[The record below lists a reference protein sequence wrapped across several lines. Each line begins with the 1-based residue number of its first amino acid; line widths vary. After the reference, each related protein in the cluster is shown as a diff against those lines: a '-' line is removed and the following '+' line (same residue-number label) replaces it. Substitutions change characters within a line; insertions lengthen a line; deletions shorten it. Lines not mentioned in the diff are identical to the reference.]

1 MKLFNPDSRI
11 MTFLSQL
18 ADLVIVNFL
27 WMVFCLPVF
36 TIGASTTAMYRVT
49 LNIVRQEGG
58 GVVKTFWAA
67 FRLNFRQ
74 GVLIFLITL
83 LPILL
88 VAYELWLF
96 FSGAVEQ
103 NLRTGVIFCFPAL
116 LVTLVLGYV
125 YPLLAQF
132 DNSIKNT
139 LKNAC
144 LLAISQLPTSL
155 LMGALNLSAFVV
167 FFFATPFFLRTGIFW
182 LAIGGSLV
190 ALINS
195 YLLRRVFQKVF
206 HLESD

>member
-1 MKLFNPDSRI
+1 MKLFDPESRV
-11 MTFLSQL
+11 MTFFGQL
-18 ADLVIVNFL
+18 ADLVILNIL
-27 WMVFCLPVF
+27 WLVFCLPIF

-49 LNIVRQEGG
+49 LNMVRQEGG

-67 FRLNFRQ
+67 FRLNFKQ

-83 LPILL
+83 LPIVL
-88 VAYELWLF
+88 VSYELWLF
-96 FSGAVEQ
+96 LSGAMGQ
-103 NLRTGVIFCFPAL
+103 SIWTGVVFSLPAI
-116 LVTLVLGYV
+116 LVTLVLSYV

-144 LLAISQLPTSL
+144 LLALSQLPVSL
-155 LMGALNLSAFVV
+155 LMGVLNLSALLV
-167 FFFATPFFLRTGIFW
+167 FFFATSFFLKTSIFW

-195 YLLRRVFQKVF
+195 YLLRRVFKKVF
-206 HLESD
+206 HLET

>member
-1 MKLFNPDSRI
+1 MKLFDPESRV
-11 MTFLSQL
+11 MTFFGQL
-18 ADLVIVNFL
+18 ADLVILNIL
-27 WMVFCLPVF
+27 WLVFCLPIF

-49 LNIVRQEGG
+49 LNMVRQEGG

-67 FRLNFRQ
+67 FRLNFKQ

-83 LPILL
+83 LPIVL
-88 VAYELWLF
+88 VSYELWLF
-96 FSGAVEQ
+96 LSGAMGQ
-103 NLRTGVIFCFPAL
+103 SIWTGVVFSLPAI
-116 LVTLVLGYV
+116 LVTLVLSYV

-144 LLAISQLPTSL
+144 LLALSQLPVSL
-155 LMGALNLSAFVV
+155 LMGALNLSALLV
-167 FFFATPFFLRTGIFW
+167 FFFATSFFLKTSIFW

-195 YLLRRVFQKVF
+195 YLLRRVFKKVF
-206 HLESD
+206 HLET

>member
-1 MKLFNPDSRI
+1 MKLFDPESRI
-11 MTFLSQL
+11 MTFFGQL
-18 ADLVIVNFL
+18 ADLVILNVL
-27 WMVFCLPVF
+27 WLVFCLPIF

-49 LNIVRQEGG
+49 LNMVRQEGG

-67 FRLNFRQ
+67 FRLNFKQ

-88 VAYELWLF
+88 VSYELWLF
-96 FSGAVEQ
+96 LSGAMGQ
-103 NLRTGVIFCFPAL
+103 NVWTGVVFSLPAI
-116 LVTLVLGYV
+116 LVTLVLSYV

-144 LLAISQLPTSL
+144 LLALSQLPVSL
-155 LMGALNLSAFVV
+155 LMGALNLSALLV
-167 FFFATPFFLRTGIFW
+167 FFFATPFFLKTGIFW

-195 YLLRRVFQKVF
+195 YLLRRVFKKVF
-206 HLESD
+206 HLET